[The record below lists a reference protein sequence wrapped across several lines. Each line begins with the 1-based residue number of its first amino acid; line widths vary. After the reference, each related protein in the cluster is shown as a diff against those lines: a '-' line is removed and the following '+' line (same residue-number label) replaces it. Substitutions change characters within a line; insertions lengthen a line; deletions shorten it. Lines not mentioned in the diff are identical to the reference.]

1 MSMNVYDI
9 LVLVL
14 VLVSVAVI
22 PQAVV
27 AIDFPSLFWSD

>member
-9 LVLVL
+9 FVLVL
-14 VLVSVAVI
+14 VCVAVI